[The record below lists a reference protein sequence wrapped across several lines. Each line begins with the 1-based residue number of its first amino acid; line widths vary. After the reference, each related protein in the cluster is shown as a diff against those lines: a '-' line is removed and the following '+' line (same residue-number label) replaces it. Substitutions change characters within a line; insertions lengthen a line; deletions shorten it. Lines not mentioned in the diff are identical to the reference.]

1 MKIDA
6 KITRDAVKALHKV
19 EVAAARNFAAARVQK
34 DQIAMGYWDRIAIAA
49 ANLAFQLRYGED
61 K

>member
-6 KITRDAVKALHKV
+6 KITRDAIKALYKV
-19 EVAAARNFAAARVQK
+19 EIAAVRNFAAARDQK
-34 DQIAMGYWDRIAIAA
+34 NQIAMGYWNRIANAA
-49 ANLAFQLRYGED
+49 ANLAFSLRYGED